1 MRYIDIGFGNLAAAD
16 RVLCVASADSSP
28 IRRVIS
34 EAKDRSML
42 VDACAGR
49 KCRSVLVMDSDHI
62 VTSSLDV
69 SEIQNK
75 LEGAS

>member
-16 RVLCVASADSSP
+16 RVICVTSAESSP
-28 IRRVIS
+28 IRRVIT

-42 VDACAGR
+42 IDACAGR
-49 KCRSVLVMDSDHI
+49 KCRSVLVMDSDHV

-69 SEIQNK
+69 AEIHNK
-75 LEGAS
+75 LEG

>member
-16 RVLCVASADSSP
+16 RILCVASPDSSP

-69 SEIQNK
+69 SEIHNK
-75 LEGAS
+75 LEG